1 MFFTKKKSKKKG
13 EKVMNTQKNKSRRYK
28 VLGTTLALALI
39 FGGSYGIIRNNYP
52 GIEQGVEDEN
62 DVSIKDH
69 GVTLRLVNKTTNSY
83 GEVDQ
88 TFTYSVSPANATN
101 QAVTATAKYT
111 DGTSCDSVMTVTVDT
126 AAKTIK
132 TSCKAAFNK
141 KITITV
147 TSAANSNA
155 KGTVTLEYVKK
166 LKSITAKSDKI
177 QLGGDQIAGF
187 VKKDKITW
195 TDFYT
200 PNYSVYTK
208 DKTYNFTVS
217 NVVVDVATYDDGGD
231 FEDYGLA
238 SLVAP
243 LIKSAIETQG
253 TISDDQL
260 WNLKNDNSYHSA
272 LKDGGCIT
280 YTVSFTITSDGKS
293 ANYLKQFAVGIG
305 GRAFSGKTVNVDSIT
320 LETTTIEF

>member
-177 QLGGDQIAGF
+177 QLGGYQIAGF
-187 VKKDKITW
+187 VK
-195 TDFYT
+195 
-200 PNYSVYTK
+200 K